1 MLVEH
6 QPNQIIGDRYQI
18 INILGKGSVGITYSA
33 IALQTQE
40 KVAIKAV
47 SLRQVK
53 DWKQIELF
61 EREANTLMQLNH
73 MDKLHCVLLWITKTM
88 RW

>member
-33 IALQTQE
+33 IALQT
-40 KVAIKAV
+40 
-47 SLRQVK
+47 
-53 DWKQIELF
+53 
-61 EREANTLMQLNH
+61 H
-73 MDKLHCVLLWITKTM
+73 
-88 RW
+88 